1 MADERKRGWGS
12 LDDDERERILD
23 LVSTVI
29 LSIAVV
35 LTAFS
40 AWESTLWGGEQA
52 EAYARAGSLRGQS
65 NAALTEADEQI
76 GYDATSFGLAMQEY
90 FSGNDAAVEFFE
102 KRLFRE
108 EFQPAVNA
116 WLATDPLTN
125 PDAPKT
131 PFDMPEYQNA
141 KRDESQ
147 ALSAQAEEEL
157 AYGDE
162 ANSHGDDYVLTTV
175 FFAAVLFF
183 TGIVTK
189 FKNDGVRF
197 GSIAMAT
204 IALVGSVAFMLT
216 LPRIFAI

>member
-1 MADERKRGWGS
+1 MGDERKRGWGS

-76 GYDATSFGLAMQEY
+76 GYDATSFGLAIQEY
-90 FSGNDAAVEFFE
+90 FAGNEAAVEFFE
-102 KRLFRE
+102 TRLFRE

-125 PDAPKT
+125 PDAPE
-131 PFDMPEYQNA
+131 D
-141 KRDESQ
+141 
-147 ALSAQAEEEL
+147 
-157 AYGDE
+157 
-162 ANSHGDDYVLTTV
+162 TV
-175 FFAAVLFF
+175 
-183 TGIVTK
+183 
-189 FKNDGVRF
+189 
-197 GSIAMAT
+197 
-204 IALVGSVAFMLT
+204 
-216 LPRIFAI
+216 